1 MVNPS
6 SESFIGKQFESLD
19 RDELLIAARSLLA
32 ETQALSVRISA
43 VNEIATAI
51 NRSLNLYEI
60 LKVVGKQ
67 AKWLLDFDHL
77 SVCLVNNTSKR
88 FIKLI
93 GTNVEFD
100 ESAISTSSSLY
111 KSLVTGQSLL
121 VKEASSDEFLNQYS
135 SQIILALES
144 YKKILGVIIFAST
157 KPQIYNQEDLRIGYL
172 LALQLSSAIS
182 NANSFEKLNVLK
194 SRVETEKQ
202 KSDSL
207 LLNILP
213 TKIAEELKSTGRV
226 KPVYHPCATILFT
239 DFEGFS
245 KISKLMTPEDLV
257 EELDCCFSAFDQIIE
272 KYHLEKLKTI
282 GDSYM
287 CASGIPMPMPT
298 HAFEMVHA
306 ALEILQFMEIR
317 KQQKIELDLPYWN
330 TRIGIHSG
338 SLLSGVIGKKKFV
351 YDVWGDTVNLASRM
365 ESSGVA
371 GRINISQSTFELVK
385 DSFDVEY
392 RGKIVAKNM
401 GEVDMYLIKGIKV
414 KPNLNL
420 TKSSYRDLFE
430 TLKWIGL

>member
-1 MVNPS
+1 MTNS
-6 SESFIGKQFESLD
+6 SPESLSSKQFDSLD
-19 RDELLIAARSLLA
+19 RDELLLTARGLLA
-32 ETQALSVRISA
+32 EAQALSVRISA

-51 NRSLNLYEI
+51 NRSLDLDEI
-60 LKVVGKQ
+60 LRVVGKQ
-67 AKWLLDFDHL
+67 AKWLLDFEHL
-77 SVCLVNNTSKR
+77 SVYLVNKTSKR

-100 ESAISTSSSLY
+100 ESKITTASSLH
-111 KSLVTGQSLL
+111 KSLVTGQSQLI
-121 VKEASSDEFLNQYS
+121 KEASSDEFLNQYS
-135 SQIILALES
+135 SQIILALQS
-144 YKKILGVIIFAST
+144 YEKILGVIIFGST

-182 NANSFEKLNVLK
+182 NANSFEKLTLLK
-194 SRVETEKQ
+194 SRVEIEKQ
-202 KSDSL
+202 KSENL

-213 TKIAEELKSTGRV
+213 AEIAEELKLTGRV
-226 KPVYHPCATILFT
+226 KPVYHPSATILFT

-245 KISKLMTPEDLV
+245 RISGLMSPEDLV
-257 EELDCCFSAFDQIIE
+257 EELDYCFSAFDQVIE

-287 CASGIPMPMPT
+287 CGGGIPMPTST
-298 HAFEMVHA
+298 HAFDVVLA
-306 ALEILQFMEIR
+306 ALEIQRFMDTR
-317 KQQKIELDLPYWN
+317 KQKKFELNLPYWN

-385 DSFDVEY
+385 DSFEVEY

-401 GEVDMYLIKGIKV
+401 GEVDMYLIKGIKA
-414 KPNLNL
+414 
-420 TKSSYRDLFE
+420 
-430 TLKWIGL
+430 